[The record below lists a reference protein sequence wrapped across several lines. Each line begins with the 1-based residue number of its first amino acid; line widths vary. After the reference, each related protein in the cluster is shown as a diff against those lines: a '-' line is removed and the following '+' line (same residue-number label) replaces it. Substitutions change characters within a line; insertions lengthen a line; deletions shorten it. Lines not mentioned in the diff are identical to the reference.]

1 MRSST
6 AGTLTGSPSGTRSIS
21 VRVDYS
27 DADHSNTERITELI
41 EENQTT
47 IEKIFANLLKVES
60 GYNDEKKFNFID
72 FNQKQIFYAQATAFN
87 EVVDRIRERVASEVD
102 SINYNVI
109 RAYNDDGTLKDIHK
123 KITESERN

>member
-21 VRVDYS
+21 VRVDDS

-47 IEKIFANLLKVES
+47 IEKIFANLHKVES
-60 GYNDEKKFNFID
+60 GYNDEKKFNFTD

-109 RAYNDDGTLKDIHK
+109 RAYNDDGTLKDIQK